1 MRAVEALQKFG
12 REQNLSEETVFGLA
26 LALEECGSNIVEH
39 GLNGDARQKFRV
51 TMERRGNEI
60 RIELRDS
67 GPKFDLTAF
76 SRPSMPARDEDPP
89 GGWGI
94 QIVRGY
100 TDGIS
105 YKREHDQNVLL
116 LIKSVAEDNKKTTN
130 P

>member
-1 MRAVEALQKFG
+1 MCAPLPARRRSRTISRYSLCRSIQRPIKLTLNQKLIYMTMELSATPEEVMRAVEALQKFG

-76 SRPSMPARDEDPP
+76 SRPSMP
-89 GGWGI
+89 
-94 QIVRGY
+94 
-100 TDGIS
+100 
-105 YKREHDQNVLL
+105 
-116 LIKSVAEDNKKTTN
+116 
-130 P
+130 